1 MKPLVQQASHR
12 HACRVTSRDAVP
24 STAQTAPLVLF
35 VCTDNAARSQIALG
49 YLRAGSRGD
58 LIGWSAGRSPAT
70 ALDPGAVA
78 VMNEDGIDISS
89 EFPKPWT
96 KQVLQAAD
104 IVVTIG
110 CADTCPIFPGKRYLD
125 WELDDPAGQDLATVR
140 RIRDEI
146 KVKVEQLI
154 KELTAV
160 NRAEHT

>member
-1 MKPLVQQASHR
+1 
-12 HACRVTSRDAVP
+12 VTSRDAVP

-49 YLRAGSRGD
+49 YLRASGRGD
-58 LIGWSAGRSPAT
+58 IIGWSAGRSPAT
-70 ALDPGAVA
+70 ELNPGAVE
-78 VMNEDGIDISS
+78 VMTADGIDISS

-104 IVVTIG
+104 VVITMG
-110 CADTCPIFPGKRYLD
+110 CADTCPIFPNKRYLD
-125 WELDDPAGQDLATVR
+125 WELEDPAGQDLATVR

-160 NRAEHT
+160 NRRDLT